1 MSVPRGTR
9 AARLSLRVPAGLKDD
24 VRRTVAALQKRGLR
38 TSESELVELLVSDGL
53 RASADQLDARLRDWR
68 QAHLGGQS

>member
-9 AARLSLRVPAGLKDD
+9 AARLSLRVPADLKDE
-24 VRRTVAALQKRGLR
+24 VRRTVADLQARGLR

-53 RASADQLDARLRDWR
+53 RANADQLDARLRDWR
-68 QAHLGGQS
+68 QAHLGGKP